1 VRTAEQASG
10 GKERMS
16 LKKVVFRLGEQWKSA
31 RSSE

>member
-1 VRTAEQASG
+1 VQAS

-16 LKKVVFRLGEQWKSA
+16 LKKVVFRLGEQRKSA